1 MRDRERLAPGELS
14 QLAGKNV
21 LVCFRLSG
29 VRGVWLGGLSFF
41 KGMSLFD
48 GL

>member
-1 MRDRERLAPGELS
+1 MRERERLAPGELS

-29 VRGVWLGGLSFF
+29 GGGGLSFF